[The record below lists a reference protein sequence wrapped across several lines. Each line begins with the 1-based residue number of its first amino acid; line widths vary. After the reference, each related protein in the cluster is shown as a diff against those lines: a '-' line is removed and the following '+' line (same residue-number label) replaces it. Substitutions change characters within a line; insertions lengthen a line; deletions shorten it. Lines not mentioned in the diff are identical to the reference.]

1 MFPGDDISRLIP
13 ENVRSILEDLKK
25 TPIDYLK
32 WLYGQARAEIYQG
45 DILKSVT
52 VYSLNDAGAISAREG
67 PAVVVSHSCDCQPN
81 QGEFI
86 LVAPIFA
93 FSELTPEDDFTL
105 DDIAN
110 FKRDL
115 YDNRLKDQI
124 FLPAVSDLPDSWL
137 DLRQMFS
144 ISSQWFH
151 SGAFAMSRARITSLS
166 QKGHYF
172 FLMRVG
178 FFLGRPDPID
188 SKRR

>member
-13 ENVRSILEDLKK
+13 ENVRSILEDLEE
-25 TPIDYLK
+25 TPLDYLK

-52 VYSLNDAGAISAREG
+52 VYGLNDAGAVSPREG
-67 PAVVVSHSCDCQPN
+67 PAVVVTHTCDCQPS

-93 FSELTPEDDFTL
+93 FSELTPEGDFTL
-105 DDIAN
+105 EDIAN

-115 YDNRLKDQI
+115 HDNRLKDQI
-124 FLPAVSDLPDSWL
+124 FLPAVNGLTDSWL
-137 DLRQMFS
+137 DLGQMFS

-151 SGAFAMSRARITSLS
+151 SDAFATSRTRITSLS

-188 SKRR
+188 SKRS